1 MDGPGDNTKGVDPAM
16 QSSGMVAFRATIMI
30 ACMVV
35 LPLVAVLGTALPK
48 VVQTAIH
55 SGDRPTLP
63 AGEGSQA
70 SSHESPEKKAASD
83 APPSESSH
91 DDLPRGRITSVRSV
105 GSEFSGAVVADH
117 PRGATA
123 DRKPQATASLWSRD
137 VPKAPKPSPRGAER
151 KLPRQ
156 QQSTTPNGPSPQ
168 RRGDSPLRATAYSEP
183 VESEADPLSENSPD
197 DDALSQGE
205 RRLRALGMASY
216 RLETWGVTGEL
227 YRFSCQVALS
237 DRAQAMK
244 HFEATETSPAKVIES
259 VLQQVEAW
267 QATRR

>member
-1 MDGPGDNTKGVDPAM
+1 MDGPGDNSKGVDPAM

-55 SGDRPTLP
+55 SSDRPTPLAGDGSSTSSPQSPRKTAATDATP
-63 AGEGSQA
+63 AEMQ
-70 SSHESPEKKAASD
+70 D
-83 APPSESSH
+83 V
-91 DDLPRGRITSVRSV
+91 LPRGRITSVRSV
-105 GSEFSGAVVADH
+105 GSEFSGVVADH
-117 PRGATA
+117 PPGATA

-156 QQSTTPNGPSPQ
+156 QQSTPPNGPPPQ
-168 RRGDSPLRATAYSEP
+168 RRGDSALRATAYSEP
-183 VESEADPLSENSPD
+183 VESEADPSSENSPC
-197 DDALSQGE
+197 DDALSHGE
-205 RRLRALGMASY
+205 RRLRELGMASY

-237 DRAQAMK
+237 NRGQAMK